1 MEVEDNSKNTS
12 LHLIIQSSNTS
23 LLKVVT
29 SFDPDYTIANN
40 LGDTALH
47 VAVSNSDL
55 KIVQLLKAL
64 AGAEILLLKNKSG
77 QKPLDMCT
85 DNKIKFELQGGVGSR
100 INSASKIEEV
110 TRGSQP
116 RKYTH

>member
-1 MEVEDNSKNTS
+1 MMGLDSMAEMRYTDDNGLSGIHHAIVNNHIQLVKILLTQEPDLLFMEVEDNSKNTS

-40 LGDTALH
+40 LGDTPLH

-55 KIVQLLKAL
+55 KMV
-64 AGAEILLLKNKSG
+64 
-77 QKPLDMCT
+77 
-85 DNKIKFELQGGVGSR
+85 
-100 INSASKIEEV
+100 
-110 TRGSQP
+110 
-116 RKYTH
+116 